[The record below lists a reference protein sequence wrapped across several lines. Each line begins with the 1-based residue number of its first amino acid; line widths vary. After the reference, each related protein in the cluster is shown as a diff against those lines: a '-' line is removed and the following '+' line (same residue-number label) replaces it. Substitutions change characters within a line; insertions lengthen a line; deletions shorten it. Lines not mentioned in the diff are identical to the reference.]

1 MAINDFALAC
11 SIDGSVAGYFT
22 YHEHT
27 MLVIIAEQEAKFG
40 RNNFRSIEPFMESL
54 VSHESLHV
62 IINRIESIEA
72 SDSLDDIEVI
82 VEYQGIKMQVTLN
95 NILFANDNSGIVIP
109 F

>member
-11 SIDGSVAGYFT
+11 SIDGSIAGYFT
-22 YHEHT
+22 YHKHT
-27 MLVIIAEQEAKFG
+27 MLIIMAEQEAKSG
-40 RNNFRSIEPFMESL
+40 INNFRSIEPFMESL

-82 VEYQGIKMQVTLN
+82 VEYDGIKMQVTLN
-95 NILFANDNSGIVIP
+95 NIFFANDNSGLALP